1 MTMSGED
8 TIAFESQND
17 ADRYARHRLIP
28 WWDQER
34 LSLSKVLVAGAG
46 ALGNEALKNLA
57 LLGVGHIL
65 VVDFDV
71 VELSNLCR
79 SVLFSERDIGRP
91 KAQAAAEAT
100 RNLNPEISVD
110 WLRGDIE
117 LDLGLN
123 AIGKF
128 DIVLGCLDSV
138 NARWAVNRA
147 CMHVGTPWINAGIS
161 ATAGEV
167 AFFHPKA
174 GGCYECGMT
183 EGMWRRFNERYSCML
198 LLKRMPAQTVP
209 TTAVVASLTAS
220 LQVNEAIGYLHQAPE
235 TLKPGQKLFFS
246 VKPYS
251 FFIVDIPRD
260 STCVAHESYV
270 PKIRID
276 QGPHELSAL
285 RVLDSVTGSLSIEL
299 DFDLALS
306 LSCPVHGEHEV
317 CCPVKKIPVDAVPCP
332 KCGVQRMPRT
342 IHEIGRNEK
351 AALVRLRDIGIP
363 ENSILRLR
371 TKDGMACVAI
381 G

>member
-1 MTMSGED
+1 MSDED
-8 TIAFESQND
+8 TIAFESPND

-28 WWDQER
+28 WWDQEL
-34 LSLSKVLVAGAG
+34 LSLSKVLVVGAG
-46 ALGNEALKNLA
+46 ALGNEVLKDLA
-57 LLGVGHIL
+57 LLGVGHIM

-71 VELSNLCR
+71 VELSNLSR
-79 SVLFSERDIGRP
+79 SVLFSDSDIGRP

-100 RNLNPEISVD
+100 RNLNPQIDVD
-110 WLRGDIE
+110 CLVGDVE

-123 AIGKF
+123 AIGQF

-147 CMHVGTPWINAGIS
+147 CMHVGTPWINGGIS

-198 LLKRMPAQTVP
+198 LLKRMPAQMVP

-235 TLKPGQKLFFS
+235 TLRPGQKLFFS

-251 FFIVDIPRD
+251 FFIVDILRD
-260 STCVAHESYV
+260 SNCLAHESYV
-270 PKIRID
+270 PQIRMA
-276 QGPHELSAL
+276 QGPDELNAL
-285 RVLDSVTGSLSIEL
+285 QVLNSVAGSLSIEL

-306 LSCPVHGEHEV
+306 LRCPVHGELEV

-332 KCGVQRMPRT
+332 NCGVQRVPRT
-342 IHEIGRNEK
+342 IHEIGRSGE
-351 AALVRLRDIGIP
+351 AALMRLKDIGIP
-363 ENSILRLR
+363 ENSILRVR
-371 TKDGMACVAI
+371 TKDGTACVTI
-381 G
+381 R